1 MALQTARSLFEW
13 DEQTMAPFEAAD
25 YTSKVIGIISDE
37 YMKCLINDDVRK
49 LIKKLKDEA
58 RQDKLTDKEKA
69 IIKELDKTFEQLES
83 IPPDEYRA
91 FNRLL
96 HIKPT

>member
-1 MALQTARSLFEW
+1 MDVKVMIMSKAFEELMPYLDKSMALQTARSLFEW

-49 LIKKLKDEA
+49 LTKKCL
-58 RQDKLTDKEKA
+58 RH
-69 IIKELDKTFEQLES
+69 
-83 IPPDEYRA
+83 
-91 FNRLL
+91 FNSPSPSFMRGIRGLFL
-96 HIKPT
+96 CLFVS

>member
-1 MALQTARSLFEW
+1 MIMSKAFEELMPYLDKSMALQTARSLFEW

-49 LIKKLKDEA
+49 LIKTKRRGQT
-58 RQDKLTDKEKA
+58 RQT
-69 IIKELDKTFEQLES
+69 
-83 IPPDEYRA
+83 
-91 FNRLL
+91 NRQR
-96 HIKPT
+96 KGNYQGA